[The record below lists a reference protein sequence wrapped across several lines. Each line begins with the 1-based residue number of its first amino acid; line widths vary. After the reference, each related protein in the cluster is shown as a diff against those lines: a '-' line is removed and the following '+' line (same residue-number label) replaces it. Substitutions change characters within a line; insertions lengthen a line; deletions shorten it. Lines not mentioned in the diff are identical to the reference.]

1 MWVAAGAGPC
11 LLLLGSSA
19 VAHGL
24 QHDVELQRLRHV
36 LPPLLEL
43 VAHGE
48 QLLRLEVELHAPHAG
63 ECAVRCAVGGCSA
76 GARCRC
82 ETAELVRPSREG
94 EHEEWSC

>member
-1 MWVAAGAGPC
+1 VWVAGGAGPC

-24 QHDVELQRLRHV
+24 QQDVELQRLRHV
-36 LPPLLEL
+36 LSPLLEL

-63 ECAVRCAVGGCSA
+63 ECALRCAVGGVRVRGA
-76 GARCRC
+76 GAR
-82 ETAELVRPSREG
+82 LPSWCDPPARVSTRRG
-94 EHEEWSC
+94 SC